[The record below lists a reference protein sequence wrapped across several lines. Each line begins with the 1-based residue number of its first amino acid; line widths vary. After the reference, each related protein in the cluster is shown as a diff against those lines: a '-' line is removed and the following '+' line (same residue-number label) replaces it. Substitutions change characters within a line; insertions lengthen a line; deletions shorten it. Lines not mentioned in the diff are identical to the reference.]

1 MVLKLYV
8 FDFDDTLVSSEA
20 MVRVIHDDGT
30 SEKLA
35 SHEFATYVPLPGD
48 DFDFNDF
55 EIYPPNGKILSNM
68 FNKMQAAIQQH
79 GPEHVIVLSAR
90 GNDAVMREFLQ
101 DNGLMHD
108 IEIVGVASSDPQ
120 AKGRFVRDKV
130 LATGYNEVYVFDD
143 SKANVQ
149 AIGQAM
155 KKIDGVQ
162 YFGTLVETKQE
173 SMLRKTIRGIIKE
186 IFC

>member
-1 MVLKLYV
+1 MVLKLHV
-8 FDFDDTLVSSEA
+8 FDFDDTLVSSNA

-30 SEKLA
+30 IEELP

-55 EIYPPNGKILSNM
+55 EIYPPDGKILSNM
-68 FNKMQAAIQQH
+68 FNKMLAAIQQY
-79 GPEHVIVLSAR
+79 GQEHVVVLSAR
-90 GNDAVMREFLQ
+90 GNDAVMRDFLQ
-101 DNGLMHD
+101 DNGLTYD
-108 IEIVGVASSDPQ
+108 IEIVGVGSSDPQ
-120 AKGRFVRDKV
+120 AKGRFVRNKV
-130 LATGYNEVYVFDD
+130 ANGGYTEVHVFDD

-149 AIGQAM
+149 AIGAAV
-155 KKIDGVQ
+155 KKMDGVE
-162 YFGTLVETKQE
+162 YFGTLVETKQG